1 MMRCSGLALLVMLH
15 PSLSAQTAVVSP
27 SGEWRA
33 WVFGRVGA
41 GRGGP
46 FANTSGVLTSL
57 AGGVAGSYGSMLAMV
72 RATDTE
78 VWSFNDSGSNG
89 VQDYGLLAGLRSR
102 GDRLFVAG
110 AVGIAQATPVG
121 GTSGVGTLTP
131 DRRLAPAFDVS
142 AHADYVAA
150 GIALTISGSSDRT
163 PVRDIS
169 RYRSRRILDG
179 LDSDLPRYRRA
190 PQQRWLRNEGDGV
203 HLTLELSCGRIK

>member
-150 GIALTISGSSDRT
+150 GIALTISGVLGPNAGT
-163 PVRDIS
+163 
-169 RYRSRRILDG
+169 RYLAVSLEA
-179 LDSDLPRYRRA
+179 DLG
-190 PQQRWLRNEGDGV
+190 WFGF
-203 HLTLELSCGRIK
+203 